1 MMTLQNK
8 YTRALYSMMALCS
21 KYTMA
26 LQSKYNMALKMS
38 ENAMLP
44 GKLEQLQEAHI
55 LKSPLHLYN

>member
-1 MMTLQNK
+1 
-8 YTRALYSMMALCS
+8 
-21 KYTMA
+21 MA